1 MLKILVSMLFTL
13 ALSMA
18 LHAQTLIPLD
28 EAKYL
33 EEIHHNIEFSSNEK
47 ERLYNYLLLSEYW
60 AQTESDKSK
69 QALEKVQSSSQKK
82 LLDQGVLAY
91 YQAIHYAHQGD
102 KKLAIQH
109 YKTAIDAFNKNEKN
123 QKLLVKA
130 LYNFAY
136 LQVEDKGYDFM
147 VKTLVDQ
154 CIPIS
159 KESGDS
165 ELLAFFYTQT
175 GLTFMSVGQFET
187 AEEYHLKALDELKKL
202 PDESTSE
209 LLTYL
214 NLVSNYCYKPD
225 SASAKIYLD
234 KAENIIE
241 NYPNSQ
247 HYPNYYYQEALFHTT
262 KQNYNQALISLE
274 KGEKLATKRK
284 QNRMLHMLYFRK
296 YNIHLMQKDYPK
308 AKAQLEF
315 ILEEN
320 ILGKEAVN
328 RRITYTQLAAVNEVL
343 NNYKE
348 AYEWMKKSSALGDSL
363 QQIKLLEKMKELD
376 VLHQTTEK
384 QQTIDLLEL
393 EKKENEHLNQSNSQR
408 ITFLAIALL
417 LSLVIVFLIY
427 RTYQNQKQLNNQI
440 NINHQQELL
449 HIKRQRKYEATQAI
463 LKGEEQERQRI
474 AQDLHDSI
482 GGMLANIRM
491 SISKEESEY
500 ASDILEKLD
509 KSIIEMR
516 RISRN
521 LMPETL
527 KNLGLEVA
535 LKELCESMSQ
545 KQFHIQFEAFNL
557 DQKIPFKVQLSIYR
571 IAQESISNI
580 IKYAQA
586 NNVIV
591 QISQHDQLLNLT
603 VEDDGVGFDSK
614 KTVYG
619 LGIKNI
625 KNRTQLI
632 NGTVDIQS
640 EIGKGTTINI
650 ECYV

>member
-1 MLKILVSMLFTL
+1 
-13 ALSMA
+13 
-18 LHAQTLIPLD
+18 
-28 EAKYL
+28 
-33 EEIHHNIEFSSNEK
+33 
-47 ERLYNYLLLSEYW
+47 
-60 AQTESDKSK
+60 
-69 QALEKVQSSSQKK
+69 
-82 LLDQGVLAY
+82 
-91 YQAIHYAHQGD
+91 
-102 KKLAIQH
+102 
-109 YKTAIDAFNKNEKN
+109 
-123 QKLLVKA
+123 
-130 LYNFAY
+130 
-136 LQVEDKGYDFM
+136 
-147 VKTLVDQ
+147 
-154 CIPIS
+154 
-159 KESGDS
+159 
-165 ELLAFFYTQT
+165 
-175 GLTFMSVGQFET
+175 
-187 AEEYHLKALDELKKL
+187 
-202 PDESTSE
+202 
-209 LLTYL
+209 
-214 NLVSNYCYKPD
+214 
-225 SASAKIYLD
+225 
-234 KAENIIE
+234 
-241 NYPNSQ
+241 
-247 HYPNYYYQEALFHTT
+247 
-262 KQNYNQALISLE
+262 
-274 KGEKLATKRK
+274 
-284 QNRMLHMLYFRK
+284 MLHMLYFRK

-408 ITFLAIALL
+408 IAFLAIALL

-500 ASDILEKLD
+500 ANDILEKLD